1 MTVCGTLVDAL
12 RAAPDHNRSDVISP
26 AGVLWPDK
34 EQRRWKAVMRR
45 LRGELQ
51 SVAVYDTVSVAGLAV
66 GKGASTLLIPISA
79 RRQLN

>member
-1 MTVCGTLVDAL
+1 MTVCGTPVDAL
-12 RAAPDHNRSDVISP
+12 RAAPDHNRSDVVSP